1 MIIMKKVIVILLSVM
16 IVGVSGCGEK
26 LEEKQVTTEI
36 ITEEMPESTIT
47 EEKSSTTELVNKAEL
62 KPVKKDN
69 QIETGGTL
77 ENNNVE
83 TETPT
88 QEQDTSKDSQITDD
102 QPEIAAD
109 QPDNTT
115 SEKESSETTEI
126 TEKPN
131 TTETS
136 FVGYSPEDVVN
147 LAIAKCTAN
156 GKITT
161 EQNLDN
167 LLSSGQIT
175 QDECNEYYPLDGLDD
190 SYFSVYV
197 NKDLNKAATTS
208 GSPLSSE
215 NEIAGYVA
223 ELISLES
230 GSVFNIRYTG
240 TYDTGGETFYE
251 FRCYR

>member
-1 MIIMKKVIVILLSVM
+1 MKKVIVIILSVM
-16 IVGVSGCGEK
+16 IVCVSGCGEK
-26 LEEKQVTTEI
+26 LEEKQVTTKI

-47 EEKSSTTELVNKAEL
+47 EEISSTTELVNKAEL

-69 QIETGGTL
+69 KIETGGTL
-77 ENNNVE
+77 ENKNVE
-83 TETPT
+83 TEMPR
-88 QEQDTSKDSQITDD
+88 QDQDTNRDSQITDD

-109 QPDNTT
+109 QLENTT

-126 TEKPN
+126 TEEPN

-175 QDECNEYYPLDGLDD
+175 RDEYNEYYPLDELDD

-197 NKDLNKAATTS
+197 NTDLNKAATTS

>member
-1 MIIMKKVIVILLSVM
+1 MKKVIVIILSVM

-26 LEEKQVTTEI
+26 LEEKQVTTKI

-47 EEKSSTTELVNKAEL
+47 EEISSTTELVNKAEL

-69 QIETGGTL
+69 KIETGGTL
-77 ENNNVE
+77 ENKNVE
-83 TETPT
+83 TEMPR
-88 QEQDTSKDSQITDD
+88 QDQDTNRDSQITED
-102 QPEIAAD
+102 QPEIATD
-109 QPDNTT
+109 QPENTT
-115 SEKESSETTEI
+115 SEKASSETTEM
-126 TEKPN
+126 TEKLD
-131 TTETS
+131 TTETL

-147 LAIAKCTAN
+147 LAITKCTAN

-175 QDECNEYYPLDGLDD
+175 QDEYNEYYPLDGLDD

-197 NKDLNKAATTS
+197 NTDLNKAATTS